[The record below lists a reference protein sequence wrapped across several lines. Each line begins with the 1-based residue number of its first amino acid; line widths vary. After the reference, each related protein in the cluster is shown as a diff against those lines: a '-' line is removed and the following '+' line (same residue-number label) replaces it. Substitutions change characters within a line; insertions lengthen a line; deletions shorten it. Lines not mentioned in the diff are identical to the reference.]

1 MKDACQDLLDEYR
14 DLAALAQT
22 LTPAEWVRPTD
33 FHGWSA
39 WDEIAHLCYF
49 DEASLQ
55 AIGDADAFQRG
66 AAELGR
72 LMAGGGQISAVA
84 REVYRGLDGPAL
96 LARWRMRHEALVAAL
111 AALDPKHRLPW
122 YGPPMSARSFAT
134 ARLMETWAHGQDV
147 WDALGRQRPA
157 SARLRHIAHIG
168 VGTFGWT
175 FVNRGQPVPEPMPY
189 IELAAPDGSAWR
201 WGEPSGQHYVRGP
214 AEDFCLLV
222 TQRRHLDDTALA
234 YSEGPAHQWLA
245 QAQCFA
251 GPPATGPAAGT
262 RVRHASAAGGGH

>member
-1 MKDACQDLLDEYR
+1 MNDSCRDLLDEYQ

-22 LTPAEWVRPTD
+22 LGAEEWARATD

-39 WDEIAHLCYF
+39 WDEIAHLCFF
-49 DEASLQ
+49 DEASLL
-55 AIGDADAFQRG
+55 AIGDADAFQRE
-66 AAELGR
+66 ALELGR
-72 LMAGGGQISAVA
+72 LMAAGGHISAVA
-84 REVYRGLDGPAL
+84 RERYRGLDGPAL
-96 LARWRMRHEALVAAL
+96 LARWRQRHEALVAGL
-111 AALDPKHRLPW
+111 AALDARHRLPW

-134 ARLMETWAHGQDV
+134 ARLMETWAHGQDI
-147 WDALGRQRPA
+147 WDALGRRRPA
-157 SARLRHIAHIG
+157 SVRLRHIAHLG

-189 IELAAPDGSAWR
+189 VELAAPDGATWQ
-201 WGEPSGQHYVRGP
+201 WGEPSARHYVRGT

-234 YSEGPAHQWLA
+234 YSEGAATQWLA

-251 GPPATGPAAGT
+251 GPPADGPAAGT
-262 RVRHASAAGGGH
+262 RARRVAAGGAG